1 MQKHKV
7 LEHIMHWY
15 TCRWCNK
22 HRDMWEVT
30 GDNYMYLTYYV
41 AFSWNRNKELP
52 AKMQG
57 FDSLKKSVFYYLE
70 RGI

>member
-1 MQKHKV
+1 
-7 LEHIMHWY
+7 
-15 TCRWCNK
+15 
-22 HRDMWEVT
+22 MWEVT
-30 GDNYMYLTYYV
+30 GDNYTYLTYYV
-41 AFSWNRNKELP
+41 ACRWNRNKELP